1 MKHTKNKLGETMNKL
16 GETILAYLVLI
27 VLSFLCLFF
36 FYILLVNSTRSP
48 RRPAERLFMAA
59 RQLLF
64 SKT

>member
-27 VLSFLCLFF
+27 VLSCRKAFPGC
-36 FYILLVNSTRSP
+36 
-48 RRPAERLFMAA
+48 PATT
-59 RQLLF
+59 F